1 MIRKLIVALTAL
13 TALSAAAA
21 ASEPAHPKLR
31 AEAVIAGDIVR
42 IGDLVENAGIVAQVP
57 IFRAPDLG
65 FSGTVSAEAVAEAVR
80 PHALIGL
87 DTGGVQE
94 VVVTRAS
101 RLIDVQAVENC
112 LAAALSAQFALGPA
126 NDLRLT
132 YDHALRTLHVEPN
145 AKGGPRVLHA
155 SYDSLTGRFDATLEI
170 PGRAPLRLT
179 GRAQATIEVIIV
191 AHALARG
198 EIIKQAD
205 LVTERRPRAEAGR
218 DLVPGREQAIGLA
231 ARNALQPGQVLR
243 TAETMKPELVQR
255 NETVTLIY
263 EVPGVTLTVRGKALE
278 AGAEGDTIGVLNEQS
293 KRTIQGV
300 VIAPGRLIIPNGAPK
315 LAANL
320 PPAAAAPAGGLTP

>member
-1 MIRKLIVALTAL
+1 MICKLIVALTAL

-101 RLIDVQAVENC
+101 RLIEAQAVENC
-112 LAAALSAQFALGPA
+112 LTAALSAQFALGPA
-126 NDLRLT
+126 TDLRLT
-132 YDHALRTLHVEPN
+132 YDRALRTQYVEPN

-155 SYDSLTGRFDATLEI
+155 SYDSLTGRFDATLDI

-179 GRAQATIEVIIV
+179 GRAQATIEVVTV

-205 LVTERRPRAEAGR
+205 LVTERRPRAAG
-218 DLVPGREQAIGLA
+218 
-231 ARNALQPGQVLR
+231 
-243 TAETMKPELVQR
+243 TMKPDRGQR

-263 EVPGVTLTVRGKALE
+263 EVPGVTLTVRGKASE

-293 KRTIQGV
+293 KRTIQGM